1 MTAIFDPFQ
10 DRLSR
15 DIRNRLSTAFIKAV
29 SAMSP
34 QPFRQAV
41 YHSLAWVSENR
52 YRAYVEERRRRYE
65 MAMTRIGKGPTDVL
79 WRAAVLWDLH
89 LFFEAHELL
98 EQAWMQAA
106 GEDKLVLQAMIR
118 AAGVYIK
125 LEYGYEETARKMAGK
140 ALPVLNA
147 HRAALAHFFDP
158 EPLLL
163 ALANPTLPPPILL
176 T

>member
-1 MTAIFDPFQ
+1 MSTTFDPFQ
-10 DRLSR
+10 DRQSR
-15 DIRNRLSTAFIKAV
+15 DIRNGLSRAFIEAV
-29 SAMSP
+29 AGHDP
-34 QPFRQAV
+34 EPFRREAARALV
-41 YHSLAWVSENR
+41 GVPEER
-52 YRAYVEERRRRYE
+52 YRTYIAERRRRYE
-65 MAMTRIGKGPTDVL
+65 EALLRLQDESTDVL
-79 WRAAVLWDLH
+79 RQAALLWDMQ

-98 EQAWMQAA
+98 EKAWMQAA
-106 GEDKLVLQAMIR
+106 GDDKLVLQAMIR

-125 LEYGYEETARKMAGK
+125 LEYGYGETARKMSGK

-147 HRAALAHFFDP
+147 HRAALAAFFDP